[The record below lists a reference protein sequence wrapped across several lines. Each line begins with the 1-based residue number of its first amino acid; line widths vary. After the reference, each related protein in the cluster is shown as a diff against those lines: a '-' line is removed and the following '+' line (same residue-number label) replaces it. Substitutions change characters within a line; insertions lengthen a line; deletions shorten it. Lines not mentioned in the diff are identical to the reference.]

1 MDTMTYSTINSTA
14 KPYVATRQFMAYVFS
29 QFEKQERVK
38 RDTGQV
44 KLLFWLVELD
54 TCGCPTS
61 SKLFCTCSQRRQPA
75 SGFTGPGGAAKKKLR
90 HCEGPIF
97 P

>member
-1 MDTMTYSTINSTA
+1 M
-14 KPYVATRQFMAYVFS
+14 PYVATRQFMACVFS

-54 TCGCPTS
+54 TCECPTS
-61 SKLFCTCSQRRQPA
+61 SKTVLYMQPA
-75 SGFTGPGGAAKKKLR
+75 PAARIRFYGTGGGSQKTAAPL
-90 HCEGPIF
+90 
-97 P
+97 